1 MIVEPKFRGFICTTS
16 HPVGCRENVRRQVEY
31 INSKK
36 KLKKINNVLVIGAG
50 AGYGLA
56 STIVAGLTCDAN
68 VLAIS
73 FEREA
78 TEKRTASAG
87 WYNTE
92 AVKKTFEDNNLK
104 YIKMNGDAFS
114 DEIKKEAMDKIK
126 SEMGSVDLVIYS
138 LAAPKRV
145 IPSTG
150 ETAYSS
156 LKPVGEEFTSKTI
169 DFHTGKIF
177 DVTIEPATDEE
188 VEGTVKVMGGA
199 DWLLWMEALK
209 GENLLSNGSKTVA
222 YSYLGPDITEPIY
235 KKGTIGAA
243 KADLDI
249 TSPKINELLK
259 DIDGKAYVSVNKA
272 LVTQASS
279 AIPVISL
286 YVSLLYKVMKE
297 KGLHEGCIEQIYRL
311 FEELYGD
318 KEINFDEEGRIR
330 LDDLEMRADVQ
341 EEIKAIWPLIN
352 SENVFDITDV
362 EGFRSD
368 FFKIFGFG
376 FSNIDYTQDVDIK

>member
-1 MIVEPKFRGFICTTS
+1 MIIEPKFRGFICTTS
-16 HPVGCRENVRRQVEY
+16 HPVGCKENVKRQIEY
-31 INSKK
+31 IKNKK
-36 KLKKINNVLVIGAG
+36 KLDKINNVLVIGAG

-56 STIVAGLTCDAN
+56 STIVAGLSCDAN

-92 AVKKTFEDNNLK
+92 AVKEAFENKKLK

-114 DEIKKEAMDKIK
+114 NEIKEEAIEKIK
-126 SEMGSVDLVIYS
+126 AEMGSVDLVIYS

-145 IPSTG
+145 IPETG
-150 ETAYSS
+150 ETAYST
-156 LKPVGEEFTSKTI
+156 LKPVGEAFTSKTI
-169 DFHTGKIF
+169 DFHTGRIF
-177 DVTIEPATDEE
+177 DVTIDPATNEE
-188 VEGTVKVMGGA
+188 VEGTIKVMGGA

-209 GENLLSNGSKTVA
+209 DANVLGNEAKTLA

-235 KKGTIGAA
+235 KKGSIGAA
-243 KADLDI
+243 KADLDV
-249 TSPKINELLK
+249 TVPKINNLLK
-259 DIDGKAYVSVNKA
+259 DINGKAYVSVNKA

-297 KGLHEGCIEQIYRL
+297 KGIHEGCIEQIYRL
-311 FEELYGD
+311 FEELYGE
-318 KEINFDEEGRIR
+318 KEINLDKEGRIR
-330 LDDLEMRADVQ
+330 LDDLEMREDVQ

-352 SENVFDITDV
+352 SDNVFEITDV
-362 EGFRSD
+362 EGFRED
-368 FFKIFGFG
+368 FFRIFGFG
-376 FSNIDYTQDVDIK
+376 YSNIDYTADVDIK

>member
-16 HPVGCRENVRRQVEY
+16 HPNGCRENVKRQVNY
-31 INSKK
+31 IESKE
-36 KLKKINNVLVIGAG
+36 KLGNVKNVLVIGAG

-56 STIVAGLTCDAN
+56 STIVAGLSCNAN
-68 VLAIS
+68 VLSIS

-92 AVKKTFEDNNLK
+92 AVKKTFKDKNLK

-114 DEIKKEAMDKIK
+114 DEIKAEAIENIK
-126 SEMGSVDLVIYS
+126 TEMGTVDLIIYS
-138 LAAPKRV
+138 LAAPKRI
-145 IPSTG
+145 IPKTG
-150 ETAYSS
+150 EVANSS
-156 LKPVGEEFTSKTI
+156 LKPIGESFSSKTI

-177 DVTIEPATDEE
+177 DVTIESASKEE
-188 VEGTVKVMGGA
+188 IDGTIKVMGGA

-209 GENLLSNGSKTVA
+209 SENLLSDGAKTIA
-222 YSYLGPDITEPIY
+222 YSYLGPKITDPIY
-235 KKGTIGAA
+235 KNGTIGAA
-243 KADLDI
+243 KADLDV
-249 TSPKINELLK
+249 TAPKIDSMLS
-259 DIDGKAYVSVNKA
+259 DIGGKAYVSVNKA

-286 YVSLLYKVMKE
+286 YVSLLYKVMKV
-297 KGLHEGCIEQIYRL
+297 KGIHEGCIEQIYRL
-311 FEELYGD
+311 FEQLYGNEKLNLDD
-318 KEINFDEEGRIR
+318 KGRIR
-330 LDDLEMRADVQ
+330 LDDLEMREDVQ
-341 EEIKAIWPLIN
+341 AEILATWPLIN

-368 FFKIFGFG
+368 FFKLFGFG
-376 FSNIDYTQDVDIK
+376 FDNVDYTEDVAIK

>member
-16 HPVGCRENVRRQVEY
+16 HPVGCREHVSRQVNY
-31 INSKK
+31 IESKE
-36 KLKKINNVLVIGAG
+36 KLENVKNVLVIGAG

-56 STIVAGLTCDAN
+56 STIVAGLSCNAN

-92 AVKKTFEDNNLK
+92 AVKKTFEDKNLK

-114 DEIKKEAMDKIK
+114 DEIKEEAIK
-126 SEMGSVDLVIYS
+126 NIKDEMGTVDLVIYS

-145 IPSTG
+145 IPKTG
-150 ETAYSS
+150 EVASSS
-156 LKPVGEEFTSKTI
+156 LKPIGEAFTSKTI

-177 DVTIEPATDEE
+177 DVTIDPASDEE
-188 VEGTVKVMGGA
+188 IEGTIKVMGGA

-209 GENLLSNGSKTVA
+209 AENLLSENVKTIA
-222 YSYLGPDITEPIY
+222 YSYLGPEITEPIY

-243 KADLDI
+243 KADLDV
-249 TSPKINELLK
+249 TAPKINELLE
-259 DIDGKAYVSVNKA
+259 DINGKAYVSVNKA

-297 KGLHEGCIEQIYRL
+297 KGIHEGCIEQIYRL
-311 FEELYGD
+311 FEQLYGD
-318 KEINFDEEGRIR
+318 VPLNLDKEGRIR
-330 LDDLEMRADVQ
+330 LDDLEMREDVQ
-341 EEIKAIWPLIN
+341 EEIIKIWPLLN
-352 SENVFDITDV
+352 SENVFEITDV
-362 EGFRSD
+362 EGFRQD
-368 FFKIFGFG
+368 FFKLFGFG
-376 FSNIDYTQDVDIK
+376 FSNIDYKEDVDIK

>member
-16 HPVGCRENVRRQVEY
+16 HPVGCRENVRRQVNY
-31 INSKK
+31 IESKE
-36 KLKKINNVLVIGAG
+36 KLENIKNVLVIGAG

-56 STIVAGLTCDAN
+56 STIVAGLSCNAN

-92 AVKKTFEDNNLK
+92 AVKKTFEDKNLK

-114 DEIKKEAMDKIK
+114 DEIKAEAIEKIK
-126 SEMGSVDLVIYS
+126 QEMGTIDLVIYS

-145 IPSTG
+145 IPKTG
-150 ETAYSS
+150 EVASSS
-156 LKPVGEEFTSKTI
+156 LKPIGEAFTSKTI
-169 DFHTGKIF
+169 DFHTGRIF
-177 DVTIEPATDEE
+177 DVTIDPASQEE
-188 VEGTVKVMGGA
+188 IDGTIKVMGGA

-209 GENLLSNGSKTVA
+209 AENLLSEGIKTIA
-222 YSYLGPDITEPIY
+222 YSYLGPEITEPIY

-243 KADLDI
+243 KADLDV
-249 TSPKINELLK
+249 TTPKIDSLIK
-259 DIDGKAYVSVNKA
+259 DINGKAYVSVNKA

-297 KGLHEGCIEQIYRL
+297 KGTHEGCIEQIYRL

-318 KEINFDEEGRIR
+318 KELNLDEEGRIR
-330 LDDLEMRADVQ
+330 LDDLEMRTDVQ
-341 EEIKAIWPLIN
+341 EEIIKTWPLIN
-352 SENVFDITDV
+352 SDNVFEITDV
-362 EGFRSD
+362 EGFRED
-368 FFKIFGFG
+368 FFRLFGFG
-376 FSNIDYTQDVDIK
+376 FENVDYNEDVDIK